1 VTPELTPAVA
11 GGLPRPGG
19 HGPPAAWAAALLAGD
34 LRGGS
39 TDRLVEPR
47 PYRGPPP
54 DRAAATAL
62 FAMQHGLLR
71 SLEPVD
77 RSRRS

>member
-1 VTPELTPAVA
+1 MTPELTPAVA

-19 HGPPAAWAAALLAGD
+19 HGPRPRGLLPLLAGD

-39 TDRLVEPR
+39 TARLVEPH
-47 PYRGPPP
+47 PYRRPPP

-62 FAMQHGLLR
+62 SAMQHGLLR

-77 RSRRS
+77 

>member
-1 VTPELTPAVA
+1 MAPELTPAVA
-11 GGLPRPGG
+11 GAYRGREVTGPRPRGLL
-19 HGPPAAWAAALLAGD
+19 PLLAGD
-34 LRGGS
+34 LRSGGS
-39 TDRLVEPR
+39 TARLVEPR

-77 RSRRS
+77 